1 MHWHLSNHLL
11 AQLYLKTGN
20 FQSYKMC
27 QLAEKR
33 LETPLHCS
41 QENINVNL
49 DLHSNRVSQGS
60 TRVHHPVL
68 SLDRLQIHQSLLH

>member
-1 MHWHLSNHLL
+1 
-11 AQLYLKTGN
+11 
-20 FQSYKMC
+20 MC